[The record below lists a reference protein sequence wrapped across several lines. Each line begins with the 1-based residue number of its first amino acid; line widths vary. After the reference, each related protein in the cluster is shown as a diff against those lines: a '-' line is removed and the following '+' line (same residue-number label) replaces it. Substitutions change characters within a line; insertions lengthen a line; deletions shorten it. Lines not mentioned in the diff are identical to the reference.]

1 MITKRQKQVL
11 KAIND
16 FIVNNNYSPSVKEL
30 ASALNLKSTSTMQ
43 GYLDRLQ
50 ANGYIEKNKNMPR
63 TLRILNYQED

>member
-1 MITKRQKQVL
+1 MITKKQKQVL

-16 FIVNNNYSPSVKEL
+16 FITNNNYSPSVKEL

>member
-16 FIVNNNYSPSVKEL
+16 FITNNNYSPSVREL
-30 ASALNLKSTSTMQ
+30 ATALNLKSTSTMQ

>member
-16 FIVNNNYSPSVKEL
+16 FIVNNNYSPSVREL
-30 ASALNLKSTSTMQ
+30 ASVLSLKSTSTMQ
-43 GYLDRLQ
+43 GHLDRLQ